1 MSVFNVRL
9 NKFPGFARGMK
20 YPSIEF
26 VFEKVFSDFSEVE
39 EINDFFILC
48 IDGFKGDSSNDS
60 QNTLEEKTAYLFIHL
75 VKSLHDVV
83 GLDVF
88 ESAFIQNG
96 TEKNFNH
103 LSLVLPIHSRSL
115 MPIFQCLRDV
125 ISVLSNRSNVDWRD
139 LLKKIIQRCI
149 LQLKQLTQKS
159 SNTPRF
165 VRAAYEMDIPLYYLT
180 GDLIQYGQGCRS
192 RRMNSSFTDQ
202 TSQIS
207 TALARN
213 KQMAAALMRSSG
225 LPVARHFLVR
235 SPNDAIVAAKKLGF
249 PIVIKP
255 SDMDGGLGVT
265 ALIESESEVNKA
277 YALASQYSKNILVE
291 EHIFGKDY
299 RLVVM
304 DDQLIWAIERVPGG
318 VVGDGFSS
326 IQELVNE
333 VNSDPR
339 RSKLPNA
346 PLKPIIWDEEVE
358 NCLRNL
364 NMTSTTILAKGQF
377 IKLKRAANIAL
388 GGQPIGV
395 FDQVHPDNRDLAIR
409 AAQSLRLDLAG
420 IDLLIPDISI
430 SWLETGAA
438 ICEVNAQPNIGY
450 TTSSHLYPKILGAL
464 VKNCGRIPI
473 IFLIESNNCRS
484 KLFETLLDDLMEK
497 MTVGIYELNKVYI
510 NKQLITNSSMGLL
523 DGVRTLIL
531 NKLVQTIIIKIE
543 DISEI
548 AMGLPSTRFDL
559 LVLNA
564 SESSEINQQSKINKK
579 KALNEVLNLM
589 LPACDGQLYVYS
601 DTVIKDLPVPDA
613 LPLKKFNDMKKMLVE
628 SIDLIQAY
636 K

>member
-1 MSVFNVRL
+1 MSAFNVRI
-9 NKFPGFARGMK
+9 NKFAGYAFGMK

-26 VFEKVFSDFSEVE
+26 VFERVFSEFSEVK
-39 EINDFFILC
+39 EINDLFILC
-48 IDGFKGDSSNDS
+48 IDGFQDDSSNNS
-60 QNTLEEKTAYLFIHL
+60 QNTLDEKTAYLFINL
-75 VKSLHDVV
+75 IKSLHDVV

-88 ESAFIQNG
+88 ENAFFKDDAEG
-96 TEKNFNH
+96 KGNH
-103 LSLVLPIHSRSL
+103 QSLIVPIHSRSL
-115 MPIFQCLRDV
+115 TSIFQCLQDV
-125 ISVLSNRSNVDWRD
+125 LNVLSNRNNIDWRD
-139 LLKKIIQRCI
+139 FLRKIIQRCI
-149 LQLKQLTQKS
+149 HQLKQVKQNS

-165 VRAAYEMDIPLYYLT
+165 IRAAYEMNIPLHYLT

-192 RRMNSSFTDQ
+192 RRMHSSFTDQ

-235 SPNDAIVAAKKLGF
+235 SPNAAIVAAKKLGF

-265 ALIESESEVNKA
+265 ALIQSESEVAKA
-277 YALASQYSKNILVE
+277 YQLAAQYSKSILVE
-291 EHIFGKDY
+291 EHVCGKDY

-304 DDQLIWAIERVPGG
+304 DDQLIWAIERVPGS
-318 VVGDGFSS
+318 VVGNGVSS
-326 IQELVNE
+326 IQELVSE

-339 RSKLPNA
+339 RGNFPNA
-346 PLKPIIWDEEVE
+346 PLKPIIWDDELEI
-358 NCLRNL
+358 CLKNL
-364 NMTSTTILAKGQF
+364 KMSPSSVPAKGQF
-377 IKLKRAANIAL
+377 IQLRRAANIAL

-450 TTSSHLYPKILGAL
+450 TTSSHLYPQILGAL
-464 VKNCGRIPI
+464 IKNCGRIPI
-473 IFLIESNNCRS
+473 IFLIENNKCRS
-484 KLFETLLDDLMEK
+484 KLFKTLLDDLMSK
-497 MTVGIYELNKVYI
+497 MIVGVYELNKVYI
-510 NKQLITNSSMGLL
+510 NKQPIANSSMGLL
-523 DGVRTLIL
+523 DGVRALIL

-543 DISEI
+543 DISELG
-548 AMGLPSTRFDL
+548 MGLPISRFDL
-559 LVLNA
+559 LLLNA
-564 SESSEINQQSKINKK
+564 SEPFDINHQSKIGKK
-579 KALNEVLNLM
+579 EALNEILDLI
-589 LPACDGQLYVYS
+589 LPACDGELYIYS
-601 DTVIKDLPVPDA
+601 DAVFEKLSADGRVKM
-613 LPLKKFNDMKKMLVE
+613 KKFNDMKELIDK